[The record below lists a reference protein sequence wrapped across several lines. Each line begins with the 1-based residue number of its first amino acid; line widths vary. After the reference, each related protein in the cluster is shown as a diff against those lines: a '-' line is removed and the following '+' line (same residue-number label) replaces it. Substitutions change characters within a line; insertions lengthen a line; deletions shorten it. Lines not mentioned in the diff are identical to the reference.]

1 MWPCC
6 LSHFFDE
13 KILVCKVTSKER
25 VGFVTCSE
33 EKAPGGQWCKATLT
47 STICS
52 KECSQRFHT
61 GLPWARMEHLLW
73 RLPQWQCWEGN
84 CLSESLAASP
94 ESGEGI
100 PCIQD
105 FSYIMSFHKQTKS
118 LPIRG
123 PTSSIYQRRRQFALM
138 FFFHRALSTNSC
150 HCSSPRAVYFTS
162 MCFFYPLL
170 SRQTLLRYL
179 THGRQSWLHCVFKR
193 DLGAAVFWITMLQMP
208 VTLRYLMY
216 YTKIV

>member
-6 LSHFFDE
+6 LSHFFNE
-13 KILVCKVTSKER
+13 KKLVCKVTSKER

-33 EKAPGGQWCKATLT
+33 EEAPGGQWCKATLT

-52 KECSQRFHT
+52 KGCSQRFHT

-100 PCIQD
+100 PCIQN
-105 FSYIMSFHKQTKS
+105 FSYFMSFHKQTKP
-118 LPIRG
+118 LPICG

-138 FFFHRALSTNSC
+138 FFFIEHCPPALAIALHPELCILPLCVSFILCFPDRHCLGIWHMEDNLGFAVFLKGTWVL
-150 HCSSPRAVYFTS
+150 HCSGSPCCR
-162 MCFFYPLL
+162 C
-170 SRQTLLRYL
+170 Q
-179 THGRQSWLHCVFKR
+179 WLWGTWCTIQR
-193 DLGAAVFWITMLQMP
+193 
-208 VTLRYLMY
+208 
-216 YTKIV
+216 